1 MKLIICILVIF
12 GCASAQLKNITA
24 EAILKYHN
32 DFRSS
37 IAKGTYSTIKGLLP
51 AASNMRKMK
60 WDQGLATTIQDF
72 LNGCPITKFPTHFG
86 QNGYTKLP
94 MLSNISDAEALDAAK
109 SWEIELFYFGL
120 SSIQF
125 NKATL
130 TKTATQMAWA
140 DTEFIGVVRRSVKA
154 LVGRVCSSFE

>member
-1 MKLIICILVIF
+1 
-12 GCASAQLKNITA
+12 
-24 EAILKYHN
+24 
-32 DFRSS
+32 
-37 IAKGTYSTIKGLLP
+37 
-51 AASNMRKMK
+51 
-60 WDQGLATTIQDF
+60 
-72 LNGCPITKFPTHFG
+72 
-86 QNGYTKLP
+86 

-154 LVGRVCSSFE
+154 LVGRGKHFEFERLSTRKGLLFLPFWIQVRG